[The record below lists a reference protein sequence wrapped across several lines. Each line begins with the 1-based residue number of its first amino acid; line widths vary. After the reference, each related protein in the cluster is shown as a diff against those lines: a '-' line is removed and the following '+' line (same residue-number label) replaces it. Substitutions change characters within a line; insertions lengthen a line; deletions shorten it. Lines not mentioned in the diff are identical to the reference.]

1 MLGPLDM
8 ADINMVAN
16 QKGYDTHYTANMCN
30 AQLKIALIWESQ
42 TIGSEPD

>member
-1 MLGPLDM
+1 MLGLLDM
-8 ADINMVAN
+8 ADILVAN

-42 TIGSEPD
+42 TTGSESD